1 MEKTLKH
8 LEMIQNVIN
17 RLANSSFFL
26 KGWTVIFVAAVLGFA
41 TKDSNP
47 MYVWLAA
54 IPTLS
59 FWALDGFYLNQE
71 RLYRR
76 LYDAVRQTEEDEI
89 DFSMDTTPF
98 KKKLDWLKSI
108 FSKTLLPFYLT
119 ILIVI
124 GIVLLWQFIGKSKGV

>member
-1 MEKTLKH
+1 MVKKLKH
-8 LEMIQNVIN
+8 LELVQNGIN

-41 TKDSNP
+41 TKDSRP

-71 RLYRR
+71 RLFRR
-76 LYDAVRQTEEDEI
+76 LYDTVRETDENEI
-89 DFSMDTTPF
+89 DFSMNTDPF
-98 KKKLDWLKSI
+98 NQNESWFKAI
-108 FSKTLLPFYLT
+108 FSKTLLFFYLT
-119 ILIVI
+119 ILLVI
-124 GIVLLWQFIGKSKGV
+124 GIVLLWQLIGQGTEV